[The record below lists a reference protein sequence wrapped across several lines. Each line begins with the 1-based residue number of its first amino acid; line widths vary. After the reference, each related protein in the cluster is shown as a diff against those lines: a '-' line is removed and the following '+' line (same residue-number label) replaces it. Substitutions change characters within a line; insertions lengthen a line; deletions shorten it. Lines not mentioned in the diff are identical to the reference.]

1 MHFPQMFGG
10 CIHFHM
16 TTCISP
22 FCSS

>member
-1 MHFPQMFGG
+1 MFGG

-16 TTCISP
+16 TTCIST

>member
-16 TTCISP
+16 TTCIST

>member
-10 CIHFHM
+10 CINFHM
-16 TTCISP
+16 TTCIST